1 MADWLFP
8 VLVLVSFQAPA
19 PILKPVEIQPAS
31 GRLTATLGRLTAPVV
46 ALADNSANSGLTAL
60 GIDGSVASWSA
71 DVLQGLKAVQN
82 VPPALE
88 SIEPVISAIR
98 TPAGLMAVCDSG
110 KVMIR
115 TPESWRVDSG
125 FGPAFSTRALA
136 LHAQS
141 GTIALAGD
149 EGVVR
154 LRDSAGKLISVVI
167 PGQPWVTALAFHP
180 TLPLLACGCDDGK
193 LRILKAADGA
203 VEREWLPAPVKD
215 QPPPTGISAVAWSV
229 LGDTVHVG
237 RVDGTIQTVQWSDSK
252 VIRTLAAHG
261 AGVSVIVDH
270 PSGKFLT
277 TGGKDRMVKIWAA
290 GANQPVK
297 QFDEAESWV
306 TGLIWARQGA
316 TLVSASADRAVRL
329 YQFTTTNGR

>member
-1 MADWLFP
+1 
-8 VLVLVSFQAPA
+8 
-19 PILKPVEIQPAS
+19 
-31 GRLTATLGRLTAPVV
+31 
-46 ALADNSANSGLTAL
+46 
-60 GIDGSVASWSA
+60 
-71 DVLQGLKAVQN
+71 
-82 VPPALE
+82 
-88 SIEPVISAIR
+88 
-98 TPAGLMAVCDSG
+98 
-110 KVMIR
+110 
-115 TPESWRVDSG
+115 
-125 FGPAFSTRALA
+125 
-136 LHAQS
+136 
-141 GTIALAGD
+141 
-149 EGVVR
+149 
-154 LRDSAGKLISVVI
+154 
-167 PGQPWVTALAFHP
+167 
-180 TLPLLACGCDDGK
+180 
-193 LRILKAADGA
+193 
-203 VEREWLPAPVKD
+203 
-215 QPPPTGISAVAWSV
+215 VAWSV